1 MAFADLDAYLE
12 TLKTA
17 HMADFV
23 TNLAT
28 TSTAGLTLLG
38 DRFAPAPTI
47 PTASVALDK
56 TSGFS
61 INSYVPNAGSGKRM
75 CILAGSFGY
84 DRNPFTIVPI
94 DILSISGGLS
104 GTVTGAQTTNLPT
117 ATLTRYT
124 NGIGVQ
130 AGLIIWTT
138 IGSTA
143 TTATVTYTNS
153 DGTGSR
159 VSPAFQLGG
168 SLAVRDG
175 TSLVRIPM
183 QGTDIGVKSVES
195 INLAGSTG
203 TAGNMGVVLYK
214 PLGIM
219 IAGNGEGYTHI
230 DSLHSGRFCGQM
242 NEVLNDACLSLAAFT
257 LSSGER
263 IAGALYLGEA

>member
-1 MAFADLDAYLE
+1 MAFADLDAYLT

-28 TSTAGLTLLG
+28 TSTTTITLLG
-38 DRFAPAPTI
+38 DRFAPAPSI
-47 PTASVALDK
+47 PTASVALNK
-56 TSGFS
+56 TSDFS
-61 INSYVPNAGSGKRM
+61 INGYVPNAGAGKRM
-75 CILAGSFGY
+75 CILRGDFGY
-84 DRNPFTIVPI
+84 DRGPFSVVPI
-94 DILSISGGLS
+94 DLLVVSGGLS
-104 GTVTGAQTTNLPT
+104 ATVTGTQTTNLPT
-117 ATLTRYT
+117 AALTRYT

-138 IGSTA
+138 VGSTA

-159 VSPAFQLGG
+159 VSPAFQVGG
-168 SLAVRDG
+168 GTGFRDG
-175 TSLVRIPM
+175 TSFLRIPM

-195 INLAGSTG
+195 INLTGTTG
-203 TAGNMGVVLYK
+203 TAGNMGIVLFK

-219 IAGNGEGYTHI
+219 IAGNGEGYTNI
-230 DSLHSGRFCGQM
+230 DSLHSGRFCGEM

-257 LSSGER
+257 PSSGEM

>member
-28 TSTAGLTLLG
+28 TATAGLSLLG
-38 DRFAPAPTI
+38 DRFAPTPAI
-47 PTASVALDK
+47 PTASVALNK
-56 TSGFS
+56 TSDFS
-61 INSYVPNAGSGKRM
+61 INGYVPNAGSGKRM
-75 CILAGSFGY
+75 CILGGNFGY
-84 DRNPFTIVPI
+84 DRGPFSVVPI

-104 GTVTGAQTTNLPT
+104 AAVTGTQTTNLPT

-138 IGSTA
+138 IGTTA
-143 TTATVTYTNS
+143 TTATATYTNS

-159 VSPAFQLGG
+159 VSPAFQIGG
-168 SLAVRDG
+168 GTQFRDA
-175 TSLVRIPM
+175 TSFVRIPM

-195 INLAGSTG
+195 INLTG
-203 TAGNMGVVLYK
+203 TTGAAGNMGIVLYK